1 MAMPQINI
9 DQVLTKYQASKS
21 KKLVLLDYDGT
32 LTTTHKLPEFAKPS
46 PKILDQLKTLASQ
59 PDTYVYILSGRGR
72 QHLDSWFENTGIGL
86 R

>member
-1 MAMPQINI
+1 MAMPALDAN
-9 DQVLTKYQASKS
+9 QVLSKYQASKT
-21 KKLVLLDYDGT
+21 KKLILLDYDGT

-46 PKILDQLKTLASQ
+46 SKILDQLKALAAQ

-72 QHLDSWFENTGIGL
+72 QHLDSWFEGTGVGL

>member
-1 MAMPQINI
+1 MAMPQLSA
-9 DQVLTKYQASKS
+9 DQVLTKYKSSKG
-21 KKLVLLDYDGT
+21 KKLILLDYDGT

-46 PKILDQLKTLASQ
+46 PKVLEQLTALASQ

>member
-1 MAMPQINI
+1 MAMPQLNAE
-9 DQVLTKYQASKS
+9 QVIQKYKDSKMG
-21 KKLVLLDYDGT
+21 KLILLDYDGT

-46 PKILDQLKTLASQ
+46 PKILEQLKTLSAQ